1 MIRFAII
8 DDEIEVANKLTSY
21 IDKYFQINNC
31 QCEVKFFDTASKFLE
46 NYHFDFDAIFMD
58 INMPGVDG
66 MSATKELRCLDKNV
80 KIIFVTSLA
89 QYAIKGYEVNAFDFV
104 VKPVNYYTF
113 AMKLDRLMENYREK
127 EGASIIIKA
136 NNSFIKTPV
145 SDIKYI
151 EVSDHKL
158 IVHTISNDFET
169 YDTLSNYLNLLKNEP
184 FALCNR
190 CYLVN
195 LKYVNKVNKD
205 AVYIGN
211 NCIQMSRRKYK
222 EFMNSLNKY
231 LGNGGD
237 INV

>member
-66 MSATKELRCLDKNV
+66 MSATKELRRLDKNV

-136 NNSFIKTPV
+136 NNSFIKTPI

>member
-66 MSATKELRCLDKNV
+66 MSATKELRRLDKNV

-158 IVHTISNDFET
+158 IVHTISNDFVT

>member
-1 MIRFAII
+1 MFRFAII
-8 DDEIEVANKLTSY
+8 DDEIEVANSLISF
-21 IDKYFQINNC
+21 IDKYFQINNR
-31 QCEVKFFDTASKFLE
+31 QYEVKYFDTASKFLE
-46 NYHFDFDAIFMD
+46 NYHFDYDAILMD
-58 INMPGVDG
+58 INMPGIDG
-66 MSATKELRCLDKNV
+66 MSATIELRRLDKNV

-89 QYAIKGYEVNAFDFV
+89 QYAIKGYEVNAFDFI

-113 AMKLDRLMENYREK
+113 ALKLDRLMENYRAKDES
-127 EGASIIIKA
+127 SIIIKT
-136 NNSFIKTPV
+136 NDSFVKTPV
-145 SDIKYI
+145 SEIKYI

-158 IVHTISNDFET
+158 IVHTVNNDYET
-169 YDTLSNYLNLLKNEP
+169 YNTLSNYLELLKNEP

-205 AVYIGN
+205 TVYIGE

>member
-8 DDEIEVANKLTSY
+8 DDEIEVENKLTSY

-66 MSATKELRCLDKNV
+66 MSATKELRRLDKNV

-151 EVSDHKL
+151 EISDHKL

>member
-21 IDKYFQINNC
+21 IDKYFQINNR

-66 MSATKELRCLDKNV
+66 MSATKELRRLDKNV

-136 NNSFIKTPV
+136 NNSFIKTQV
-145 SDIKYI
+145 YDIKYI

-158 IVHTISNDFET
+158 IVHTINNDFET

>member
-21 IDKYFQINNC
+21 IDKYFQINNR

-58 INMPGVDG
+58 INMPGIDG
-66 MSATKELRCLDKNV
+66 MSATKELRRLDKNV

-136 NNSFIKTPV
+136 NNSFIKTQV

-205 AVYIGN
+205 EVYIGN

>member
-8 DDEIEVANKLTSY
+8 DDETEVANKLTSY

-66 MSATKELRCLDKNV
+66 MSATKELRRLDKNV

-89 QYAIKGYEVNAFDFV
+89 QYAIKGYEVNTFDFV

-113 AMKLDRLMENYREK
+113 AMKLDRFMENYREK
-127 EGASIIIKA
+127 EEASIIIKA

-158 IVHTISNDFET
+158 IVHTISNDFVT

-184 FALCNR
+184 FSLCNR

>member
-1 MIRFAII
+1 
-8 DDEIEVANKLTSY
+8 
-21 IDKYFQINNC
+21 
-31 QCEVKFFDTASKFLE
+31 
-46 NYHFDFDAIFMD
+46 
-58 INMPGVDG
+58 
-66 MSATKELRCLDKNV
+66 MSATIELRRLDKNV

-89 QYAIKGYEVNAFDFV
+89 QYAIKGYEVNAFDFI

-113 AMKLDRLMENYREK
+113 ALKLDRLMENYCEK
-127 EGASIIIKA
+127 DESSIIIKT
-136 NNSFIKTPV
+136 NDSFVKTPV
-145 SDIKYI
+145 SEIKYI

-158 IVHTISNDFET
+158 IVHTINNDYET
-169 YDTLSNYLNLLKNEP
+169 YNTLSNYLELLKNKP

-205 AVYIGN
+205 TVYIGE

-222 EFMNSLNKY
+222 DFMNSLNKY

>member
-21 IDKYFQINNC
+21 IDKYFQINNR

-58 INMPGVDG
+58 INMPGIDG
-66 MSATKELRCLDKNV
+66 MSATKELRRLDKNV

-136 NNSFIKTPV
+136 NNSFIKTQV

>member
-1 MIRFAII
+1 MFRFAII
-8 DDEIEVANKLTSY
+8 DDEIEIANKLTSF
-21 IDKYFQINNC
+21 IDKYFKINNR
-31 QCEVKFFDTASKFLE
+31 QYEVIFFDTASKFLE
-46 NYHFDFDAIFMD
+46 NYHFDFDAILMD
-58 INMPGVDG
+58 INMPGIDG
-66 MSATKELRCLDKNV
+66 MSATKELRRLDKNV

-89 QYAIKGYEVNAFDFV
+89 QYAIKGYEVNAFDFI

-113 AMKLDRLMENYREK
+113 ALKLDRLMENYREK
-127 EGASIIIKA
+127 EESSIIIKA
-136 NNSFIKTPV
+136 NDSFIKTPV
-145 SDIKYI
+145 SEIKYI

-158 IVHTISNDFET
+158 IVHTVNNDYET
-169 YDTLSNYLNLLKNEP
+169 YNTLSNYLELLKNEP

-195 LKYVNKVNKD
+195 LKYVNKD
-205 AVYIGN
+205 TVYIGN
-211 NCIQMSRRKYK
+211 NRIQMSRRKYK

>member
-66 MSATKELRCLDKNV
+66 MSATKELRRLDKNV

-113 AMKLDRLMENYREK
+113 AMKLDRFMENYREK
-127 EGASIIIKA
+127 EEASIIIKA

-158 IVHTISNDFET
+158 IVHTISNDFVT

-184 FALCNR
+184 FSLCNR

>member
-21 IDKYFQINNC
+21 IDKYFQINNR
-31 QCEVKFFDTASKFLE
+31 QCEVKFFNTASKFLE

-66 MSATKELRCLDKNV
+66 MSATKELRRLDKNV

-136 NNSFIKTPV
+136 NNSFIKTQV
-145 SDIKYI
+145 YDIKYI

-205 AVYIGN
+205 AVYIEN

>member
-66 MSATKELRCLDKNV
+66 MSATKELRRLDKNV

-151 EVSDHKL
+151 EVSDH

>member
-1 MIRFAII
+1 
-8 DDEIEVANKLTSY
+8 
-21 IDKYFQINNC
+21 
-31 QCEVKFFDTASKFLE
+31 
-46 NYHFDFDAIFMD
+46 
-58 INMPGVDG
+58 MPGVDG
-66 MSATKELRCLDKNV
+66 MSATKELRRLDKNV

-222 EFMNSLNKY
+222 EFMHSLNKY

>member
-8 DDEIEVANKLTSY
+8 DDETEVANKLTSY

-66 MSATKELRCLDKNV
+66 MSATKELRRLDKNV

-113 AMKLDRLMENYREK
+113 AMKLDRFMENYREK
-127 EGASIIIKA
+127 EEASIIIKA

-158 IVHTISNDFET
+158 IVHTISNDFVT

-184 FALCNR
+184 FSLCNR

>member
-8 DDEIEVANKLTSY
+8 DDETEVANKLTSY

-31 QCEVKFFDTASKFLE
+31 QCEVKFFDTASKLLE

-66 MSATKELRCLDKNV
+66 MSATKELRRLDKNV

-113 AMKLDRLMENYREK
+113 AMKLDRFMENYREK
-127 EGASIIIKA
+127 EEASIIIKA

-184 FALCNR
+184 FSLCNR

>member
-66 MSATKELRCLDKNV
+66 MSATKELRRLDKNV

>member
-8 DDEIEVANKLTSY
+8 DDETEVANKLTSY

-31 QCEVKFFDTASKFLE
+31 QYEVKFFDTASKFLE

-66 MSATKELRCLDKNV
+66 MSATKELRRLDKNV

-113 AMKLDRLMENYREK
+113 AMKLDRFMENYREK

-237 INV
+237 IDV

>member
-66 MSATKELRCLDKNV
+66 MSATKELRRLDKNV

-151 EVSDHKL
+151 EISDHKL